1 MSIFIIDFDPFWA
14 PFWAPL
20 GTHLGLQ
27 IGPESDQKIIKIKLC
42 QHTPQRPFQEA
53 PRPPRE
59 APSTPP
65 EALRSPQ
72 EAPRPSQEAPRSPQ
86 DGPRPSQKATRSPQE
101 APKTP
106 EQPQECTQRRG
117 PERSHLSSQESVAQV
132 FPITFDSWC
141 NYVFEHFGSS

>member
-1 MSIFIIDFDPFWA
+1 MGSILGSFGDPFG
-14 PFWAPL
+14 PPNRSR
-20 GTHLGLQ
+20 
-27 IGPESDQKIIKIKLC
+27 IGPKNYKKIKLC

>member
-1 MSIFIIDFDPFWA
+1 MLNCSPILIHFELD
-14 PFWAPL
+14 
-20 GTHLGLQ
+20 LGLRWGAIWASKLVQ
-27 IGPESDQKIIKIKLC
+27 NRTKKLSKIKLC